1 MLGTLNNNNYINNN
15 TPIGC
20 DCYQYN
26 VNLFNKIRIIVPT
39 IDEITIIQINNVY
52 A

>member
-1 MLGTLNNNNYINNN
+1 LNNNNYINNN
-15 TPIGC
+15 TPIGY

-26 VNLFNKIRIIVPT
+26 ANLFNKICIIVPT
-39 IDEITIIQINNVY
+39 IGEITIIQINNVY